1 MTEFSLFGVKLYFSS
16 ILDLCSENLV
26 SCMISDRPVLGMV
39 TSMLEKAFETI
50 SDGAKLILHSDQVRQ
65 YQHKYYQGLLEA
77 KDIRQS
83 MSRKG
88 NRLYNAVMENF
99 FGLLKTEL
107 LYLQGFDSLEHF
119 EKELIE
125 YLDYYNNC
133 RIKLKLKGLTPA
145 QHRYQ
150 TLQVT

>member
-39 TSMLEKAFETI
+39 TSKLEKAFETI
-50 SDGAKLILHSDQVRQ
+50 PDGTKLILHSDQVRQ

-99 FGLLKTEL
+99 F
-107 LYLQGFDSLEHF
+107 
-119 EKELIE
+119 
-125 YLDYYNNC
+125 
-133 RIKLKLKGLTPA
+133 
-145 QHRYQ
+145 
-150 TLQVT
+150 